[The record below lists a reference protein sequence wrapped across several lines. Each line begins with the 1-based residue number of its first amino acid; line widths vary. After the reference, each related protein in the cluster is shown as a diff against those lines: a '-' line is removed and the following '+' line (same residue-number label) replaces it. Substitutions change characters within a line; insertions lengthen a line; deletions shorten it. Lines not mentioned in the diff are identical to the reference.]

1 MQSRQPPRG
10 SARGNQTSNMS
21 TQGPPPPGWNA
32 PPPGWN
38 APPPGWTPPPP
49 PGARGRSQK
58 PTRKPPSGAKRLFT
72 VGIPVLIYG
81 AMAMV
86 AVVGFAGVAAL
97 TVSFAR
103 DLPDPRELTTIQPA
117 QESIIYDRNMIELAR
132 FSSGERREV
141 VDFDT
146 IPPVLLDA
154 TTAVEDKTFWTNTGF
169 DPMGI
174 VAAAIDSIRGR
185 ARGASTITQ
194 QLVRQ
199 RLLEPELV
207 QQSQRLPER
216 KIKELFQ
223 SVRVTEAF
231 RGLPGKQ
238 KIIAAYLNQ
247 NFYGN
252 NSYGVKTAA
261 RSYFGVRDLSKLT
274 LAQAAILAG
283 LPQAPGSYDLVRN
296 AEEVDPGDPD
306 CPDPEKSCL
315 IVPDTATVVQRRN
328 YILQLLADD
337 PTRRARS
344 GDTYSRQ
351 DFLDAQQE
359 PVVIVS
365 QSTRATR
372 APHFVWYVRQQLT
385 AALCPEATTC
395 KPLEQGGLRIVTT
408 LDWNVQ
414 KVAQKWVAVAALA
427 PHQDNPRSY
436 ARARGV
442 TYQPWMRALE
452 NNQVWNGALS
462 AIDYETGEI
471 IAYVGSADYYGKKKG
486 KKFQPQFDVLTDA
499 WRQPGS
505 AFKPFNY
512 ATGINDRTF
521 TASTMFMDVT
531 TDFGKFTPTDFD
543 QLERGPLRLRNA
555 LQFSLNI
562 PAVKALAL
570 NGIDRVYDM
579 AERFGLDFQLP
590 KRQAG
595 LSMALGTLEVHPLDL
610 TTAYATLAN
619 SGTYL
624 GNAAILSVRNVAGDD
639 VLPPYEVPDGREVVS
654 PQAAYIVTDILAGNT
669 DPAQNP
675 VWGTMKLTSDNG
687 RRRPAA
693 LKTGTNSDAK
703 DLSAYGYIAPP
714 TANGRKQGEYALAL
728 GVWMG
733 NSDSTPVGSAA
744 DPVFS
749 LDTAGPLWQAVM
761 NEVTGEW
768 RVNDFDRPDGVVT
781 ATVDAYTGY
790 KPSAYSRDQVR
801 ELFIKGTTP
810 GDDPYIRGV
819 EVVVG
824 PDDRTYRWSSGCAGE
839 PVRKG
844 YLVLND
850 AEAGHDSWQK
860 ANRGWI
866 TRARRGPGVE
876 GGPKDTATAYF
887 YDPTFQPFGRSW
899 GAPFAPARSCDDAP
913 SPEPSAEASSS
924 PSLGTHRGADR
935 RARGH
940 TGAHRGADRRARGHA
955 GAHSQT
961 DQEANTGTDAR
972 TRPDAHP

>member
-1 MQSRQPPRG
+1 
-10 SARGNQTSNMS
+10 
-21 TQGPPPPGWNA
+21 
-32 PPPGWN
+32 
-38 APPPGWTPPPP
+38 
-49 PGARGRSQK
+49 
-58 PTRKPPSGAKRLFT
+58 
-72 VGIPVLIYG
+72 
-81 AMAMV
+81 MATV
-86 AVVGFAGVAAL
+86 AVVAFVAVVAL
-97 TVSFAR
+97 MVSFAR
-103 DLPDPRELTTIQPA
+103 GLPDPRQLSTIQPA
-117 QESIIYDRNMIELAR
+117 QESIIYDRDMVELAR
-132 FSSGERREV
+132 FSAGERREV
-141 VDFDT
+141 VEFKA
-146 IPPVLLDA
+146 IPAVLLDA
-154 TTAVEDKTFWTNTGF
+154 TTAIEDKTFWTNTGF

-207 QQSQRLPER
+207 QQSQRLAER

-231 RGLPGKQ
+231 RGETGKQ
-238 KIIAAYLNQ
+238 QIIAAYLNQ

-296 AEEVDPGDPD
+296 AEEIDAGDPR
-306 CPDPEKSCL
+306 CPDAEEACL
-315 IVPDTATVVQRRN
+315 IVPETATVVQRRN

-337 PTRRARS
+337 PSRRPQS
-344 GDTYSRQ
+344 GDTYTRQ

-359 PVVIVS
+359 PVVLAS

-372 APHFVWYVRQQLT
+372 APHFVWYVREQLT
-385 AALCPEATTC
+385 AALCGEETTC
-395 KPLEQGGLRIVTT
+395 TPLEQGGLRVVTT
-408 LDWNVQ
+408 LDWDVQ

-427 PHQDNPRSY
+427 PHQKNPRSY

-471 IAYVGSADYYGKKKG
+471 IAYVGSADFYGKKKG
-486 KKFQPQFDVLTDA
+486 KKFQPQFDVLTDG

-512 ATGINDRTF
+512 ATGINDKTF

-531 TDFGKFTPTDFD
+531 TDFGKYTPTNFD
-543 QLERGPLRLRNA
+543 QLERGPLRMRNA

-562 PAVKALAL
+562 PSVKALAL
-570 NGIDRVYDM
+570 NGIERVYEM

-590 KRQAG
+590 KNQAG

-610 TTAYATLAN
+610 TTAYSTLAN
-619 SGTYL
+619 GGTFL
-624 GNAAILSVRNVAGDD
+624 GNAAILSAKNTQGED
-639 VLPPYEVPDGREVVS
+639 VLPPYEVPGGREVIS
-654 PQAAYIVTDILAGNT
+654 EQAAYIVTDILAGNT

-675 VWGTMKLTSDNG
+675 VWSRMKLTSDSG

-693 LKTGTNSDAK
+693 LKTGTNNDAK

-714 TANGRKQGEYALAL
+714 TANGRKQGEYALAM

-733 NSDSTPVGSAA
+733 NSDATPVGSAG

-768 RVNDFDRPDGVVT
+768 RVNDFKRPDGVVT
-781 ATVDAYTGY
+781 AEVDAYTGF
-790 KPSAYSRDQVR
+790 KPSVYSREQYR
-801 ELFIKGTTP
+801 ENFIRGTTP
-810 GDDPYIRGV
+810 GDDPYIV
-819 EVVVG
+819 ALDVVVG
-824 PDDRTYRWSSGCAGE
+824 PDDRTYRWSDGCTGE
-839 PVRKG
+839 RVRKG
-844 YLVLND
+844 YLVLTD
-850 AEAGHDSWQK
+850 ADAGHKSWQA
-860 ANRGWI
+860 ANKGWI
-866 TRARRGPGVE
+866 SRARRGAGVE

-887 YDPTFQPFGRSW
+887 YDPSFQPFGRSW
-899 GAPFAPARSCDDAP
+899 GAPFPPTRSCDEAP
-913 SPEPSAEASSS
+913 SPEPSAGASES
-924 PSLGTHRGADR
+924 PTIEPTEEPTAEPED
-935 RARGH
+935 
-940 TGAHRGADRRARGHA
+940 TPEPEPTPTEEPDPTPTPTPEPTEEPTPEPTTEP
-955 GAHSQT
+955 T
-961 DQEANTGTDAR
+961 DEPTDE
-972 TRPDAHP
+972 P